1 MAELARPD
9 RMLDRT
15 IFFSDAVFA
24 FALLLLAADIRLPD
38 SIDDANI
45 WGELLGL
52 APQFASF
59 AISFGLASLWWAVH
73 LSATRELMQFDWP
86 TTICNLL
93 FLLCIVLLPF
103 AADTFGSNMRASA
116 PLGLY
121 WCVNAA
127 ASGAMTLLYI
137 VMTRDNGRLVG
148 GLGGGER
155 LLHICQAL
163 GPGVVFA
170 LGAYWAF
177 TGQIWLSRF
186 CCVLLAPLMMILGIV
201 GGMLKRRRAQL
212 TPQPGL

>member
-1 MAELARPD
+1 MIL
-9 RMLDRT
+9 
-15 IFFSDAVFA
+15 FSDAVFA

-38 SIDDANI
+38 TINDENI
-45 WGELLGL
+45 WAELTVL

-59 AISFGLASLWWAVH
+59 LISFGLASLWWTVH
-73 LSATRELMQFDWP
+73 LSATREMQTFDWP
-86 TTICNLL
+86 TALCNLL

-103 AADTFGSNMRASA
+103 AADTFGANMRANA

-127 ASGAMTLLYI
+127 AAAAMTLLYI
-137 VMTRDNGRLVG
+137 TMTRDKGRLVG
-148 GLGGGER
+148 GISAGER
-155 LLHICQAL
+155 LLHIAQSI

-186 CCVLLAPLMMILGIV
+186 CCVLLGPLMMILGII
-201 GGMLKRRRAQL
+201 GGMMKRRKRAV
-212 TPQPGL
+212 